1 MLSKEN
7 RLRDDKTIVKTLRLG
22 RRVNHDALSLVINKS
37 VTSKTKIAVVVG
49 TKIHKR
55 AVIRNRLKRRTREAL
70 RLLTPRL
77 QPGFDVVVFPRML
90 VDEIS
95 FVELQKI
102 IEGLFLKA
110 RLLV

>member
-22 RRVNHDALSLVINKS
+22 RRINHDAISLVINKS
-37 VTSKTKIAVVVG
+37 PTPTTKIAVVVG
-49 TKIHKR
+49 TKISKR
-55 AVIRNRLKRRTREAL
+55 AVVRNRLKRRTREVL

-77 QPGFDVVVFPRML
+77 QSGFDVVAFPRMP
-90 VDEIS
+90 VDEVS
-95 FVELQKI
+95 FEELQKI
-102 IEGLFLKA
+102 ITDLFIKA